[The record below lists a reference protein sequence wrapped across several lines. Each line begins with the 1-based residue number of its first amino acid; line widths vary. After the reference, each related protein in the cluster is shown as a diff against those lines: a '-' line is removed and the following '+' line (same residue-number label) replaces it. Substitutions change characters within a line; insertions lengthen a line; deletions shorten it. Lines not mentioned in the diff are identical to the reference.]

1 MYLIIKVFIIIF
13 VSMIKHKLTIVIP
26 SKNESEIIDKTLT
39 LLNKQYSIYG
49 TRVIIADCSDDNT
62 REIIKSGKYT
72 KLRIKII
79 DGGLPSV
86 ARNNGAELVKT
97 PYVLFL
103 DSDIFLQSPFTISD
117 SIKTMKSKNLHLL
130 TSKFRV
136 EGVYSFVFPIF
147 EFFRDLVMKT
157 TPCAIGGYM
166 LFKTSEFKKLGGFNN
181 EDKFAEDFHLSMK
194 VDPDRFYVTDDRV
207 FTTDRRFKKKGLW
220 YMIKMAY
227 LSNKNKHNPDFF
239 KDDHNYWV

>member
-1 MYLIIKVFIIIF
+1 
-13 VSMIKHKLTIVIP
+13 MIKNNLTIVIP

-39 LLNKQYSIYG
+39 LLNKQYGIYG
-49 TRVIIADCSDDNT
+49 TRVIISDCSDDNT
-62 REIIKSGKYT
+62 REVIKSGKYA

-86 ARNNGAELVKT
+86 ARNNGAELVRT

-103 DSDIFLQSPFTISD
+103 DADIFLTSPFTISN
-117 SIKTMKSKNLHLL
+117 SLKSMKSQGYHLL
-130 TSKFRV
+130 TTKFRV
-136 EGVYSFVFPIF
+136 EGFYSFVFPIF
-147 EFFRDLVMKT
+147 EFFRDLT
-157 TPCAIGGYM
+157 INESPCAIGGFM
-166 LFKTSEFKKLGGFNN
+166 MFKMSEFKFLGGFNN
-181 EDKFAEDFHLSMK
+181 KDKFAEDFHLSMK
-194 VDPDRFYVTDDRV
+194 VIPHKFRVLDEKV